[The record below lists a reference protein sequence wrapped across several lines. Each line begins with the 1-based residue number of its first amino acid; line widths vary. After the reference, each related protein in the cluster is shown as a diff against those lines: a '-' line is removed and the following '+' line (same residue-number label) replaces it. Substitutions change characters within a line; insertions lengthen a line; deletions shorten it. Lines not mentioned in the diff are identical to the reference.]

1 MKMMGGPVDGCA
13 AYTAQIDDGF
23 FYAIGWEIGNSGP
36 VRIRKDSDPHYEA
49 PILDSCFFGHY
60 SDRGK
65 DCDAIVLQGAQ
76 NVMIRGYQFG
86 GGEKAGA
93 YNAMRIEDDGLCSTR
108 Y

>member
-23 FYAIGWEIGNSGP
+23 FYAIGREIGNSEP
-36 VRIRKDSDPHYEA
+36 VRIRKASDPHYEA
-49 PILDSCFFGHY
+49 RILDSCFFGQY
-60 SDRGK
+60 SDSGK